1 MSLKIQGGIVH
12 IGTYNDNSREYHV
25 TREDLSSF
33 TSELDSDIPSPE
45 DLSSVPS
52 EKIVPPVGKET
63 VSDTTILSIPGERKY
78 SEVRT
83 YIKERCRFD
92 AEFKEYVES
101 HSRVELCQRLSNEF
115 GWFVDDHKLGVNM
128 NRHRN

>member
-33 TSELDSDIPSPE
+33 TSE
-45 DLSSVPS
+45 
-52 EKIVPPVGKET
+52 KIVPPVGKESDSDIPSSEDISSVPSET

-83 YIKERCRFD
+83 YIKERCQFD

-128 NRHRN
+128 NRHRK